1 MITTTCTGFCIA
13 SCNLR
18 DNRHAASNVVQTE
31 IGHVH
36 VVDVNAP
43 FCFSY
48 LHQYLHNGRLASSGP
63 TDDSHLRI
71 MNSIS
76 VFTLTCTCTCTE
88 CNFQDI
94 LPSLPTPL

>member
-1 MITTTCTGFCIA
+1 MIKTTCTGFCIA

-43 FCFSY
+43 FSFSY
-48 LHQYLHNGRLASSGP
+48 LHQCLHDGRLASSGP

-76 VFTLTCTCTCTE
+76 VFTLTCTE
-88 CNFQDI
+88 RNFQDI
-94 LPSLPTPL
+94 LPSLPTSL